1 MIETLAGTG
10 LAAAAGLNA
19 YIPLLALGLLARF
32 TEVIGLPSGWAWL
45 ENEWVLVV
53 LGVLFLIEVVA
64 DKVPA
69 LDTVNDVVQT
79 VVRPAAGGIV
89 FGSGTSA
96 ETPAIRDPGEFFASG
111 SWVPVAGGILVAL
124 LVHLAKAATRAVA
137 NTASAGFAAPVL
149 SVAEDVASVALVIAA
164 ILLPALVLVA
174 LAGLVLAAVLLVR
187 AGRRRTA
194 ERRGLLRVS
203 PAAASRGSVPGS
215 DS

>member
-1 MIETLAGTG
+1 MIEALAGTG

-32 TEVIGLPSGWAWL
+32 TDVIGLPSGWAWL

-89 FGSGTSA
+89 FGSGTA
-96 ETPAIRDPGEFFASG
+96 AQTPAIRDPGEFFASG
-111 SWVPVAGGILVAL
+111 SWVPIVGGIVVAL

-137 NTASAGFAAPVL
+137 NTASAGVAAPVL
-149 SVAEDVASVALVIAA
+149 SVAEDVASVALVVAA
-164 ILLPALVLVA
+164 ILLPALVLLA
-174 LAGLVLAAVLLVR
+174 LAGLVVGAVLLVR
-187 AGRRRTA
+187 QARRRAERRRRTLA
-194 ERRGLLRVS
+194 LPQVR
-203 PAAASRGSVPGS
+203 AAHDSRPGG